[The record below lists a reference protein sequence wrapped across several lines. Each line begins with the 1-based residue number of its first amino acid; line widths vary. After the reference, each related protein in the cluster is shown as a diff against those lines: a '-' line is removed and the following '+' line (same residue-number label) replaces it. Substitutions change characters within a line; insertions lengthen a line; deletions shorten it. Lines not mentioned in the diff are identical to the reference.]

1 MSQTRPFPLVVRSIV
16 LSWQSTSTLSLVSLR
31 SISMTSTPIA
41 ITDSMAS
48 IEFSGQLRQSPRC
61 ETTTT
66 FFDVWIVQ
74 FGQNPVRA
82 AAGGRFGFAT
92 RTSRGVPPR
101 RIISANFSFSIV
113 FFKFDKRRKACR
125 GARPSADMRIIPVPD
140 RCPNPPICGRPS
152 SVWPEASRPAS
163 THRFRLRRSAP
174 P

>member
-1 MSQTRPFPLVVRSIV
+1 MEWNKNQILEAIKPNILERLNAPLTAIFCSPDELILEEKRNGGNWEVRGTLNSQNK
-16 LSWQSTSTLSLVSLR
+16 
-31 SISMTSTPIA
+31 
-41 ITDSMAS
+41 
-48 IEFSGQLRQSPRC
+48 
-61 ETTTT
+61 
-66 FFDVWIVQ
+66 
-74 FGQNPVRA
+74 FGA
-82 AAGGRFGFAT
+82 LLK
-92 RTSRGVPPR
+92 
-101 RIISANFSFSIV
+101 ANFSFSIV